1 MSNSPKILITGASGF
16 IGSFLVEEALR
27 RGYDTW
33 AGIRKSSN
41 LDYLQDQRIKFIDFN
56 FNSKEKLEKQLSEF
70 YQKNGKF
77 DYIIHNAGVTKCL
90 NKDDFDRVN
99 YQNTVNFIDALIS
112 TQNTPCKF
120 IFMSSLSVMGKGD
133 ETGQK
138 PFFTEDTPKPNTA
151 YGRSKVKAEN
161 YIRSTETLPHLIFRP
176 TGVYGPR
183 EKDYF
188 MMLKTVKS
196 GLNIGAGFKPQHL
209 TFIYVK
215 DLAQAIF
222 NGIESDII
230 NKTYFVADGNTYTDK
245 EYTELIKETLDKKR
259 TLNFKIPFFLLRGI
273 SIISESISFF
283 TKKAS
288 TLNRDKYII
297 MSQRNWK
304 CDITPL
310 INDLNFKAKYNLK
323 DGLKESIDWYK
334 QHKWL

>member
-1 MSNSPKILITGASGF
+1 MSNPPKILITGASGF
-16 IGSFLVEEALR
+16 IGSFLVEEALS

-56 FNSKEKLEKQLSEF
+56 FNNKGDLEKQLLEF
-70 YQKNGKF
+70 RLKNGKF

-90 NKDDFDRVN
+90 NKDHFDRVN

-112 TQNTPCKF
+112 TQNVPCKF

-133 ETGQK
+133 ETGRK
-138 PFFTEDTPKPNTA
+138 PFSIKDTPKPNTA
-151 YGRSKVKAEN
+151 YGISKIKAEN
-161 YIRSTETLPHLIFRP
+161 YIRSTKALPYLIFRP

-196 GLNIGAGFKPQHL
+196 GLNIGAGFKPQYL

-215 DLAQAIF
+215 DIAQAIF

-230 NKTYFVADGNTYTDK
+230 NKTYFVADGDTYTDK
-245 EYTELIKETLDKKR
+245 EYTELIKETLNKKHSIS
-259 TLNFKIPFFLLRGI
+259 FKIPLFLLKGI
-273 SIISESISFF
+273 SIISDSISFF

-310 INDLNFKAKYNLK
+310 INDLNFKAKYSLK